1 MGFLQN
7 IFYNKSTRRLRQM
20 LESVRMR
27 DFSLQYSLEHLHGE
41 ERRMA
46 EEINAVIREFR
57 ESEHQHVSD
66 SHLYDAMLSK
76 VDAILIATDENGRV
90 RWMNKA
96 AIDGLCG
103 FRFDNLDQLAVLHHS
118 LPLQLRGLKRGPSQ
132 LVSYVSKE
140 GEEKQYAAS
149 RTQVFVS
156 GIPYILYS
164 LQSVASILEQGEIEV
179 QQKLIRVLTHEIMNS
194 LAPIVSLSNTLA
206 ENLSN
211 EGAGE
216 RYRDDEVQMVL
227 STISRRANGLMDFVQ
242 RYRMVSNIPH
252 PDLEN
257 VSVGRLMEDFQR
269 MCASVLREDCHV
281 EYDVQCAE
289 TFIRL
294 DSSQIQQVLINLMK
308 NASETE
314 ATEIR
319 MKVALSENGRHVVM
333 SIEDNGGGISQEV
346 VDNIFT
352 PFFTTKEGG
361 QGIGLAVCRQVVS
374 NHGGLIGVENKT
386 YADGTKGARFTVR
399 LPM

>member
-1 MGFLQN
+1 
-7 IFYNKSTRRLRQM
+7 
-20 LESVRMR
+20 
-27 DFSLQYSLEHLHGE
+27 
-41 ERRMA
+41 
-46 EEINAVIREFR
+46 
-57 ESEHQHVSD
+57 
-66 SHLYDAMLSK
+66 
-76 VDAILIATDENGRV
+76 
-90 RWMNKA
+90 
-96 AIDGLCG
+96 
-103 FRFDNLDQLAVLHHS
+103 
-118 LPLQLRGLKRGPSQ
+118 
-132 LVSYVSKE
+132 
-140 GEEKQYAAS
+140 
-149 RTQVFVS
+149 
-156 GIPYILYS
+156 
-164 LQSVASILEQGEIEV
+164 
-179 QQKLIRVLTHEIMNS
+179 
-194 LAPIVSLSNTLA
+194 
-206 ENLSN
+206 
-211 EGAGE
+211 
-216 RYRDDEVQMVL
+216 MVL

-257 VSVGRLMEDFQR
+257 VSVGRLMEDFQC
-269 MCASVLREDCHV
+269 MCTSVLREDCHV

-361 QGIGLAVCRQVVS
+361 QGIGLAVCRQIVS